1 MSRVSV
7 NFVDGTD
14 SIVTRF
20 PVHET
25 CGTFFLL
32 CNMYAILLMASAIC
46 YAFFPFPQVKF
57 PHFSSY
63 LNTTS
68 VQRNDL
74 KQSLTI
80 KVNFIL
86 IFLQD
91 YLQKLLLL
99 STENHK
105 SAFLD
110 LFFSISKVKLQ
121 GISILGLGK

>member
-1 MSRVSV
+1 MELTALQPAFQSMKY
-7 NFVDGTD
+7 
-14 SIVTRF
+14 
-20 PVHET
+20 
-25 CGTFFLL
+25 GTFFLVG
-32 CNMYAILLMASAIC
+32 NIYAILLTASVIC
-46 YAFFPFPQVKF
+46 YAFSF
-57 PHFSSY
+57 PHVKLLHFPSY

-68 VQRNDL
+68 LQRNDL

-80 KVNFIL
+80 KANLIL

-110 LFFSISKVKLQ
+110 LFFSVSKVKLQ
-121 GISILGLGK
+121 GISILRLGK